1 MSWVSDLEAALA
13 RGRSDDDSVRVIAP
27 QRPPVLDAE
36 GVKAVVAPLFAAI
49 FWGAAIF
56 REMVG
61 GTPLDPIAVV
71 LRLLALGMTLRVL
84 FLGAEMLRRFGVW
97 AQTKA
102 YGLAISDEGLMFRTP
117 EADYAVAKADVIGV
131 SERGRWQERGAGRR
145 WSEVYVVL
153 DPEASGGRTHLALPP
168 VFEDT
173 PGLLAERL
181 MRWRG
186 PLPEAEPTDA
196 KPADLASRLYDDA
209 VKGDVPAG
217 VLAIRHDRQWLRKA
231 PYAPVLAG
239 VVAIEAL
246 VRGGSA
252 VWQAIEPWM
261 GGLLVLALLAVPA
274 RWLWQTGRE
283 VKPRK
288 GLGLV
293 MTPAEVLIRTRAGML
308 RVRWREL
315 AQVNLDAKKKWSV
328 LEGAHAA
335 RQLVLLR
342 TTAPVIRYDEPYLGL
357 PIEVAKL
364 LLDAY
369 RSGQLPRTPAARS
382 DAPDSREGRAG
393 GSSEEE

>member
-1 MSWVSDLEAALA
+1 MSWVTDLEAALA
-13 RGRSDDDSVRVIAP
+13 RGRSDDDSVRVLSP
-27 QRPPVLDAE
+27 QRPPILDAD
-36 GVKAVVAPLFAAI
+36 GIKAVVAPLFAAI

-56 REMVG
+56 REMIG

-84 FLGAEMLRRFGVW
+84 FLGAELLRRIGVW
-97 AQTKA
+97 IQARS
-102 YGLAISDEGLMFRTP
+102 YGLALSDGGLLFRTP
-117 EADYAVAKADVIGV
+117 EADYAVAKADVIGI
-131 SERGRWQERGAGRR
+131 SERGRWQERSAGRR
-145 WSEVYVVL
+145 YGDVYVVL

-186 PLPEAEPTDA
+186 APPEAEPKDA
-196 KPADLASRLYDDA
+196 APAELASRLYDDA

-217 VLAIRHDRQWLRKA
+217 VIAIRHDRQWLRKA

-239 VVAIEAL
+239 VVAVEAL
-246 VRGGSA
+246 LRAGSG

-261 GGLLVLALLAVPA
+261 GGLLVLALMAIPA
-274 RWLWQTGRE
+274 RWLWQTRRE

-288 GLGLV
+288 GLALV

-308 RVRWREL
+308 RVRWKDL
-315 AQVNLDAKKKWSV
+315 AQVTLDAKKKWSV
-328 LEGAHAA
+328 LEGAHRA

-342 TTAPVIRYDEPYLGL
+342 ATAPAIRYDEPYLGL
-357 PIEVAKL
+357 PVEVAKL

-369 RSGQLPRTPAARS
+369 RTGQLPR
-382 DAPDSREGRAG
+382 G
-393 GSSEEE
+393 